1 MMPSPTFKD
10 LRSFV
15 EACKE
20 IGECKEIRGADW
32 DREIGAIT
40 EAAAE
45 LLPHPPLLLFDEIK
59 GYPKGFRMVT
69 LPYGTHRRTA
79 LSLGLPTDK
88 SKLEL
93 LRLMSRKMQ
102 EAKPIPPVEVERGP
116 VMENVMMEGEVDL
129 YKIPSPIHH
138 EEDGGRY
145 IGTGDLV
152 INRDPESGY
161 VNVGTYRIQVHG
173 PNLLGLWMSPG
184 QQGRQICE
192 RYWERGQSCPIALV
206 FGGDAYTFAAAHTK
220 LPWIKSEFDF
230 AGGLQGSPV
239 EVIKGPV
246 TGLPIP
252 AHAEIA
258 VEGEV
263 PPPSVEAHEEGPFGE
278 WTGYYSGG
286 TKGTGRLQPVIR
298 VKAMY
303 HRNDPILHNSSPMW
317 PGAPFE
323 GLEARAGLLWDQL
336 EAAGI
341 QDIAGVYC
349 HSAFMVVVS
358 IRQRYAGHAKQAGM
372 TALGCAATARNGR
385 YVVVVDEDID
395 PTDMK
400 EVLWAME
407 TRVDPAIDIQL
418 VSDCWST
425 PLDPRM
431 PPAKREALDYTN
443 SRAIFYAV
451 KPFGWKDKYPRVSRT
466 SKEYRAEILEKY
478 RSVLFEDI

>member
-1 MMPSPTFKD
+1 MSESMFSD
-10 LRSFV
+10 LRSFI

-20 IGECKEIRGADW
+20 LGEVQEIKGADW
-32 DREIGAIT
+32 DKEIGAIT

-45 LLPHPPLLLFDEIK
+45 LLPNPPLLLFDEIK
-59 GYPKGFRMVT
+59 GYAEGYRMVT
-69 LPYGTHRRTA
+69 LPFGTHKRVA

-93 LRLMSRKMQ
+93 LRLMASKMK
-102 EAKPIPPVEVERGP
+102 EAKAIPPVEVNDGP
-116 VMENVMMEGEVDL
+116 VMENILMDEQIDL
-129 YKIPSPIHH
+129 FKFPSPVHH
-138 EEDGGRY
+138 EADGGRY

-152 INRDPESGY
+152 INRDPESGF
-161 VNVGTYRIQVHG
+161 VNMGTYRIQVHES
-173 PNLLGLWMSPG
+173 NLLGLWMSPG

-192 RYWERGQSCPIALV
+192 RYWQRGESCPIVAV
-206 FGGDAYTFAAAHTK
+206 FGGDPYTFAAAHTK

-230 AGGLQGSPV
+230 AGGLQGKPI
-239 EVIKGPV
+239 EVIHGPL

-258 VEGEV
+258 IEGEV
-263 PPPSVEAHEEGPFGE
+263 PPPSEQAHEEGPFGE

-286 TKGTGRLQPVIR
+286 TRGTGKLQPVIR
-298 VKAMY
+298 VKAIY
-303 HRNDPILHNSSPMW
+303 HRNNPIIHNSSPMW
-317 PGAPFE
+317 SGAPFE
-323 GLEARAGLLWDQL
+323 GLEVRAGLLWDQL

-349 HSAFMVVVS
+349 HTAYMVVVS
-358 IRQRYAGHAKQAGM
+358 IRQRYAGHAKQAGL
-372 TALGCAATARNGR
+372 AAVSCAATARNGR

-407 TRVDPAIDIQL
+407 TRVDPVNDIQL
-418 VSDCWST
+418 IDDCWST

-431 PPAKREALDYTN
+431 PPSKRESANFTN

-451 KPFGWKDKYPRVSRT
+451 KPFGWKDQYPQVSRT
-466 SKEYRAEILEKY
+466 SRELRKQIVDKYKSILNFPG
-478 RSVLFEDI
+478 V